1 MKKMLLAFSLLAVS
15 DHIPNWKLKLSAPA
29 MPQKRGAHRF
39 SGVAANRRKQRKK
52 GK

>member
-29 MPQKRGAHRF
+29 IPQKRRTHRF